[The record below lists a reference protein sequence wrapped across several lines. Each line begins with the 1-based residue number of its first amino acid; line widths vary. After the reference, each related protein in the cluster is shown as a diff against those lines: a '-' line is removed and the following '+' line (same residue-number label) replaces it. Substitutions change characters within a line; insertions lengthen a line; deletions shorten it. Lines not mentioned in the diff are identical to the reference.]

1 MDLIK
6 KYNVQLKEGRPT
18 LIVPQIKRLINGC
31 KKSNDI
37 YTLELTKAQIESINT
52 FTDLVVE
59 NNYMAR
65 FSDVDLFLSMLELD
79 NTKENDIII
88 EKENNYAVVNEIDI
102 VSDDAN
108 EELEDSNKDLD
119 NSIQEE
125 KHVYK
130 YNKKY
135 KGTRKNK

>member
-6 KYNVQLKEGRPT
+6 KYNVQLKEGRST
-18 LIVPQIKRLINGC
+18 LIVPQIKRLINGS

-37 YTLELTKAQIESINT
+37 YTLELTKAQIESVNT

-79 NTKENDIII
+79 NTKENDSII
-88 EKENNYAVVNEIDI
+88 EEENNDTTVDDI
-102 VSDDAN
+102 VLDDNAN
-108 EELEDSNKDLD
+108 EELEDINKDLD
-119 NSIQEE
+119 NSIKEE

>member
-6 KYNVQLKEGRPT
+6 KYNVQLKEGRST
-18 LIVPQIKRLINGC
+18 LIVPQIKRLINGS
-31 KKSNDI
+31 KKSNDF
-37 YTLELTKAQIESINT
+37 YTLELTKAQIESVNT

-79 NTKENDIII
+79 NTKENDNII
-88 EKENNYAVVNEIDI
+88 EEENNDTIVDDI
-102 VSDDAN
+102 VSDDNTN

-119 NSIQEE
+119 NIIQEE

>member
-18 LIVPQIKRLINGC
+18 LIVPQIKRLINGS

-37 YTLELTKAQIESINT
+37 YTLKLTKAQIESINV
-52 FTDLVVE
+52 FTDLIVE
-59 NNYMAR
+59 NNHMAR
-65 FSDVDLFLSMLELD
+65 FSDVDLFLSRLELD
-79 NTKENDIII
+79 NNKENDIII
-88 EKENNYAVVNEIDI
+88 EEENNDTVEEIDT
-102 VSDDAN
+102 VPDEESEDNN
-108 EELEDSNKDLD
+108 ENLD

>member
-6 KYNVQLKEGRPT
+6 KYNVQLKEGRST
-18 LIVPQIKRLINGC
+18 LIVPQIKRLINGS
-31 KKSNDI
+31 KKSNDS
-37 YTLELTKAQIESINT
+37 YTLELTKAQIESVNT

-79 NTKENDIII
+79 NTKENDNII
-88 EKENNYAVVNEIDI
+88 EEENNDTIVDDI
-102 VSDDAN
+102 VSDDNTN
-108 EELEDSNKDLD
+108 EELEYSNKNLD

>member
-6 KYNVQLKEGRPT
+6 KYNVQLKEGRST
-18 LIVPQIKRLINGC
+18 LIVPQIKRLINGS
-31 KKSNDI
+31 KKNNDI

-52 FTDLVVE
+52 FTDLIVE

-79 NTKENDIII
+79 NAKENDIII
-88 EKENNYAVVNEIDI
+88 EEENNDTIVDDI
-102 VSDDAN
+102 VSDDNTN
-108 EELEDSNKDLD
+108 EELEYSNKNLD

>member
-6 KYNVQLKEGRPT
+6 KYNVQLKEGRST
-18 LIVPQIKRLINGC
+18 LIVPQIKRLINGS

-37 YTLELTKAQIESINT
+37 YTLELTKAQIESVNT

-88 EKENNYAVVNEIDI
+88 EEENNDTIVDDI
-102 VSDDAN
+102 VSDNNTN

>member
-6 KYNVQLKEGRPT
+6 KYNVQLKEGRST
-18 LIVPQIKRLINGC
+18 LIVPQIKRLINGS

-52 FTDLVVE
+52 FTDLIVE

-88 EKENNYAVVNEIDI
+88 EEENNDTAVDDI
-102 VSDDAN
+102 VLDDNTN

>member
-6 KYNVQLKEGRPT
+6 KYNVQLKEGRST
-18 LIVPQIKRLINGC
+18 LIVPQIKRLINGS

-37 YTLELTKAQIESINT
+37 YTLELTKAQIESVNT

-88 EKENNYAVVNEIDI
+88 EEENNDTAVDDI
-102 VSDDAN
+102 VLDDNTN

>member
-6 KYNVQLKEGRPT
+6 KYNVQLKEGRST
-18 LIVPQIKRLINGC
+18 LIVPQIKRLINGS

-37 YTLELTKAQIESINT
+37 YTLELTKAQIESVNT

-79 NTKENDIII
+79 NAKENDIII
-88 EKENNYAVVNEIDI
+88 EEENNDTTVDDI
-102 VSDDAN
+102 VLDDNTN
-108 EELEDSNKDLD
+108 EELEYSNKNLD

>member
-6 KYNVQLKEGRPT
+6 KYNVQLKEGRST
-18 LIVPQIKRLINGC
+18 LIVPQIKRLINGS

-52 FTDLVVE
+52 FTDLIVE

-79 NTKENDIII
+79 NAKENDIII
-88 EKENNYAVVNEIDI
+88 EEENNDTIVDDI
-102 VSDDAN
+102 VSDDNTN
-108 EELEDSNKDLD
+108 EELEDSNKDLN

>member
-1 MDLIK
+1 MNLIK

-18 LIVPQIKRLINGC
+18 LIVPQIKRLINGS
-31 KKSNDI
+31 KKNNDV
-37 YTLELTKAQIESINT
+37 YTLELTKAQIESINV
-52 FTDLVVE
+52 FTDLIVE
-59 NNYMAR
+59 NNHMAR
-65 FSDVDLFLSMLELD
+65 FSDVDLFLSRLELD

-88 EKENNYAVVNEIDI
+88 EEENNDTTVEEINTVPDEESEDNNE
-102 VSDDAN
+102 N
-108 EELEDSNKDLD
+108 LD